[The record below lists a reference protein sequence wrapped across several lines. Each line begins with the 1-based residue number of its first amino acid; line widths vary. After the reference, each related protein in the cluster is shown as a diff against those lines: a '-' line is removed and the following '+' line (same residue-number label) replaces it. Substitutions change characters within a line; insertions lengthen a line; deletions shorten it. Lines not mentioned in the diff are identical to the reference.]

1 MKILVAMSGGVD
13 STVAAKML
21 IDEGHEVAGAY
32 MKMLPD
38 DFELA
43 SDSSDAR
50 KAAEK
55 LGIPFYEFDVSNE
68 FHKNV
73 LEYFCESYIKGST
86 PNPCIICNQ
95 TMKFGIFIDKATELG
110 FDYIATGHYAKIVR
124 DGNDVFLMRSADLK
138 KDQSY
143 FLHGLKKE
151 QLKRAIFPLE
161 GADKEYVRK
170 IAEECGFDNAAKK
183 DSQDICFV
191 KTAPGAYV
199 EFIEKF
205 IGQSMKSGLFK
216 DVNGNILG
224 THEGIARYTIGQ
236 RKGVKTA
243 FGKPLYVVS
252 KSAEDQ
258 TVVMGENEM
267 LFSDTVKVSNFNLIF
282 KDFDE
287 NNITAKHRYGQK
299 DVPARLE
306 IDGNMAIVKF
316 DTPQRAVTPGQFLVV
331 YDGDIVVGGG
341 EIQL

>member
-50 KAAEK
+50 KAAQK
-55 LGIPFYEFDVSNE
+55 LGIPFYEFDVSDE

-267 LFSDTVKVSNFNLIF
+267 LFSDTVKVNNFNLIF
-282 KDFDE
+282 KEFDE

-306 IDGNMAIVKF
+306 IDGNNAIVKF
-316 DTPQRAVTPGQFLVV
+316 DAPQRAVTPGQFLVV